1 MNRNAVVAVLV
12 AAMLGVSLV
21 AAAGAGAS
29 SAESSATTQSETYAG
44 SHLEFETSGSALTNY
59 AVGGETLFSSVAVD
73 SRSNAG
79 VGAGIDLGAVV
90 NLEGA
95 GLSVSA
101 ESQTKTRIES
111 ESGAT
116 LSAHDNERGILVVRA
131 GGDAQ
136 VVEAQ
141 LGENVQASAEGDG
154 ERVVVEGGDRN
165 GVFLV
170 IGDGDVTVN
179 EEGNVA
185 ASLEGESTLVFR
197 SYGDGER
204 TDETKGEEQLI
215 ADGSAAAEV
224 YVEQRDGETVADAV
238 TYGEDL
244 TLEAKQESER
254 RVDVTVDRA
263 IEEGTIVMTTVEEE
277 TVGTLEELEV
287 RVDGEAAAQASSH
300 SELESAIG
308 SEESAYMVR
317 QHAEADA
324 TATVYVAFNHF
335 SERTASIDGSGA
347 EDGTDDDATADDDSG
362 SSAESDG
369 LPGFGALA
377 ALLGL
382 LGTGVVSRLRR

>member
-1 MNRNAVVAVLV
+1 MNRNAVVAVLI
-12 AAMLGVSLV
+12 AAMLGVSVV

-29 SAESSATTQSETYAG
+29 SVESSATSQSETYAG

-59 AVGGETLFSSVAVD
+59 AVGGETVFSSVAVD
-73 SRSNAG
+73 SRSDASSGAN
-79 VGAGIDLGAVV
+79 AGIDLGAVV

-154 ERVVVEGGDRN
+154 ERVVVEGDDRN

-197 SYGDGER
+197 SYEDGER
-204 TDETKGEEQLI
+204 TDETKSQEQLI

-224 YVEQRDGETVADAV
+224 YVEQRDGETVTDSV
-238 TYGEDL
+238 TYAEDL

-263 IEEGTIVMTTVEEE
+263 IKEGTIVMTTVEEE
-277 TVGTLEELEV
+277 TVGTVEDLEV
-287 RVDGEAAAQASSH
+287 RVDGEAAVQASSQ

-308 SEESAYMVR
+308 GEGSAYMVS

-324 TATVYVAFNHF
+324 KATVFVAFNHF

-347 EDGTDDDATADDDSG
+347 DEGSSDDGTG
-362 SSAESDG
+362 SSTESDG

-382 LGTGVVSRLRR
+382 LGTGVAARLRR

>member
-1 MNRNAVVAVLV
+1 MNRNAVVTVLL

-59 AVGGETLFSSVAVD
+59 AVGGETVFSSVAVD
-73 SRSNAG
+73 SRSDASSG
-79 VGAGIDLGAVV
+79 AGAGIDLGAVV

-154 ERVVVEGGDRN
+154 ERVVVEGDDRN
-165 GVFLV
+165 GIFLV

-185 ASLEGESTLVFR
+185 ASLEGESALVFR
-197 SYGDGER
+197 SYADGER

-263 IEEGTIVMTTVEEE
+263 VEEGTIVMTTVEEE
-277 TVGTLEELEV
+277 TVGTLEDLEV

-308 SEESAYMVR
+308 GEESAYMVR

-335 SERTASIDGSGA
+335 SERTASVDGSGA
-347 EDGTDDDATADDDSG
+347 DEGSNDDTG
-362 SSAESDG
+362 SSAKSDG

>member
-1 MNRNAVVAVLV
+1 MNRNAVVTVLIT
-12 AAMLGVSLV
+12 AMLAISLV
-21 AAAGAGAS
+21 AAAGVGAS
-29 SAESSATTQSETYAG
+29 STESSATTQSETYAG
-44 SHLEFETSGSALTNY
+44 SHLEFEASGSALTNY
-59 AVGGETLFSSVAVD
+59 AVGGETVFSSVAVD
-73 SRSNAG
+73 SQSNAG
-79 VGAGIDLGAVV
+79 VGGGAGIDLGTVV
-90 NLEGA
+90 SLEGA

-154 ERVVVEGGDRN
+154 ERVFVEGDERN

-197 SYGDGER
+197 SYADGER
-204 TDETKGEEQLI
+204 TDETKSQEQLI

-244 TLEAKQESER
+244 TLEAKQEGER

-277 TVGTLEELEV
+277 TVGTLEDLEV

-308 SEESAYMVR
+308 GEESAYMVS
-317 QHAEADA
+317 QHAEAEA

-347 EDGTDDDATADDDSG
+347 DDGSSDDDTG

-369 LPGFGALA
+369 LPGFGALG

-382 LGTGVVSRLRR
+382 LGTGVVARLRR